1 MTRML
6 FVAAIALAQTSGN
19 SVHAADVS
27 AEAKAA
33 VEKAITEM
41 GCSRDV
47 DDEVETNGD
56 GYKAEYV
63 LCEDGPYYLTFDK
76 DYKLPARRSKTER
89 APPGPLGLDLCAI
102 IVRVETPRPLGHK
115 GRANDARQ
123 DEYRGCA
130 IKASPM
136 STADGEWTHEGHIE
150 RDLRR
155 AVDDHRFCAP
165 GKSANRDEAV
175 KAILAYGKRIVDER
189 FSSLNAT

>member
-1 MTRML
+1 MPPHKPRGGGDGELHVTRML
-6 FVAAIALAQTSGN
+6 FVVTIALAQPSWI

-76 DYKLPARRSKTER
+76 DYKLTSKE
-89 APPGPLGLDLCAI
+89 
-102 IVRVETPRPLGHK
+102 K
-115 GRANDARQ
+115 Q
-123 DEYRGCA
+123 D
-130 IKASPM
+130 
-136 STADGEWTHEGHIE
+136 
-150 RDLRR
+150 
-155 AVDDHRFCAP
+155 
-165 GKSANRDEAV
+165 
-175 KAILAYGKRIVDER
+175 
-189 FSSLNAT
+189 